1 MLRGLQRKN
10 RVTGHVVSNVILI
23 EAEITDFS
31 SIMSK
36 TNIILSKK
44 FTQRDEAI
52 NVSTGRK
59 HSSDLG
65 STVNFDE
72 LICIND

>member
-1 MLRGLQRKN
+1 MGC
-10 RVTGHVVSNVILI
+10 VVSNVILI
-23 EAEITDFS
+23 EAEVTDFS
-31 SIMSK
+31 FIMSK
-36 TNIILSKK
+36 TNIVLSKK
-44 FTQRDEAI
+44 FTQREEMI
-52 NVSTGRK
+52 NVSTGSK